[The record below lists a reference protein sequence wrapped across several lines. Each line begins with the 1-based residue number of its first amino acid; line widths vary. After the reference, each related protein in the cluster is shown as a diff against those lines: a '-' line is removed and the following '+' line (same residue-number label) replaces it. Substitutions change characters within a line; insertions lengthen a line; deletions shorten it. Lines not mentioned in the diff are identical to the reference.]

1 MQLPHQL
8 ASLETIADR
17 LCTTPRTIQRKLAS
31 EDTSFKE
38 LVEDV
43 RKNLSLEYLRS
54 TDLSV
59 EEIALR
65 LGYSDAPSFSHA
77 FKRWTG
83 VSPRDARRGE

>member
-1 MQLPHQL
+1 M
-8 ASLETIADR
+8 
-17 LCTTPRTIQRKLAS
+17 RTIQRKLAQ
-31 EDTSFKE
+31 EGTSFKD

-43 RKNLSLEYLRS
+43 RKNLALEYLRS
-54 TDLSV
+54 TVLSV

-83 VSPRDARRGE
+83 SSPRDSRRPSAGA